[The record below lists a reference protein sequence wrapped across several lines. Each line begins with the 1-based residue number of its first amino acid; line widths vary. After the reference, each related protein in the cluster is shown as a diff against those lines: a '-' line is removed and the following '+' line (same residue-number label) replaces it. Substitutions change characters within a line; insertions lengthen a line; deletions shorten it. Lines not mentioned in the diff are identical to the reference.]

1 MDELGALILGKAPE
15 SKTSVISDKLLDS
28 LKRVESGKDPYA
40 INKDTKAMG
49 AYQFMPDTVQMLHK
63 QGIKFNPFDEQEAR
77 GAAKQYLEQLVQRN
91 NGDVN
96 KALAQYGGFVTKD
109 PSKYVQNVTQGA
121 QQPQQ
126 FQQTQQQVP
135 QDELGAMILGK
146 QVQPSQPM
154 QQSTAGG
161 GRGSYAGFDPQA
173 KAMAEAQSTRGPM
186 QSSGNAAIDLANQF
200 QQSRKNLPGLLAS
213 TADVVAS
220 APSAI
225 AGTVGYGAGRLFG
238 LSPEQA
244 TESSQKLA
252 GALAEPVGRMTGL
265 SQTQGYRQALP
276 TKIMEYIGQNIGEGA
291 QSIAQKF
298 GVPVAD
304 VENSINA
311 VMMGG
316 GAVAPKVIR

>member
-121 QQPQQ
+121 QQTQG
-126 FQQTQQQVP
+126 QTP
-135 QDELGAMILGK
+135 DDELGALILGK
-146 QVQPSQPM
+146 STQTKQPSQTM
-154 QQSTAGG
+154 QESTAGG

-173 KAMAEAQSTRGPM
+173 KAMAEAQSTRGP
-186 QSSGNAAIDLANQF
+186 
-200 QQSRKNLPGLLAS
+200 
-213 TADVVAS
+213 
-220 APSAI
+220 
-225 AGTVGYGAGRLFG
+225 
-238 LSPEQA
+238 
-244 TESSQKLA
+244 
-252 GALAEPVGRMTGL
+252 
-265 SQTQGYRQALP
+265 TQ
-276 TKIMEYIGQNIGEGA
+276 
-291 QSIAQKF
+291 
-298 GVPVAD
+298 
-304 VENSINA
+304 
-311 VMMGG
+311 
-316 GAVAPKVIR
+316 